1 MAACIGYA
9 GKCGKG
15 HYSREGE
22 FWLWE
27 DSGSRGNAQKRQAL
41 EHNIQIKLAVL
52 DLLYA
57 LWLNAVLV

>member
-1 MAACIGYA
+1 MLGNVAKDIIHV
-9 GKCGKG
+9 KVT
-15 HYSREGE
+15 

-41 EHNIQIKLAVL
+41 EHKIQIKLAVL

>member
-1 MAACIGYA
+1 MTKDII
-9 GKCGKG
+9 
-15 HYSREGE
+15 SREGE

-27 DSGSRGNAQKRQAL
+27 DSGSHGNPQKRQAL

-57 LWLNAVLV
+57 LWLNAELV

>member
-1 MAACIGYA
+1 MMGNMAKDIIS
-9 GKCGKG
+9 
-15 HYSREGE
+15 HEGE

-27 DSGSRGNAQKRQAL
+27 NGGYLGNAQKKQAL

-52 DLLYA
+52 DLLSA

>member
-1 MAACIGYA
+1 MLGNMTKDII
-9 GKCGKG
+9 
-15 HYSREGE
+15 SREGE

-27 DSGSRGNAQKRQAL
+27 DSGSHGNPQKRQAL

-57 LWLNAVLV
+57 LWLNAELV

>member
-1 MAACIGYA
+1 MTNDIISC
-9 GKCGKG
+9 
-15 HYSREGE
+15 EGE

-27 DSGSRGNAQKRQAL
+27 DSGSHGNAQKRQAL

-57 LWLNAVLV
+57 LRLNAVLV